1 MTESLDQQT
10 SLTAAERRAYEE
22 QGFFVRREQFSRQE
36 LASLR
41 AAAERAIDHAAAAAA
56 GGNAYYLDGKQFI
69 DCGPSTLQFE
79 HASGSRTIR
88 VLEPV
93 HLHDPDIDDLLD
105 DPRLA
110 EPMQELVGE
119 RHLALWTMKLN
130 TKRAHEGSGFGWH
143 QDSPYWMHDC
153 HHVEQLP
160 NVMVALDD
168 QDKSNGCFAIVPG
181 SHKLGILPGT
191 TDGSQLGGFFTDPST
206 FDAATAV
213 HFEVPAGSL
222 IFFHPHCVH
231 GSDPNRSSRARRALV
246 ATYQP
251 GGFAALKT
259 GTVRNIK
266 HP

>member
-1 MTESLDQQT
+1 MTAPPKST
-10 SLTAAERRAYEE
+10 LTPTERRAYEAH
-22 QGFFVRREQFSRQE
+22 GYFVRRQQFSAAE
-36 LASLR
+36 LTSLR
-41 AAAERAIDHAAAAAA
+41 GAAERAIDHAADTAT
-56 GGNAYYLDGKQFI
+56 GGKVYYLDGKQFV

-79 HASGSRTIR
+79 HESGSRTIR

-93 HLHDPDIDDLLD
+93 HLHDPSIDDLLD

-110 EPMQELVGE
+110 KPMQALVGE
-119 RHLALWTMKLN
+119 ADLALWTVKLN
-130 TKRAHEGSGFGWH
+130 TKRAFEGSGFGWH

-153 HHVEQLP
+153 NHVERLP

-168 QDKSNGCFAIVPG
+168 QDKNNGCFAIVPG

-206 FDAATAV
+206 FDAATAI

-231 GSDPNRSSRARRALV
+231 GSGPNRSARPRRALI

-259 GTVRNIK
+259 GVVRNIRGL
-266 HP
+266 